1 MIEKTIL
8 NTSGDGCMRIFTRED
23 IVAALDEATA
33 LAAVERAIIAF
44 AAGRAQS
51 GDAGHF
57 TFPAPGD
64 AHVKVAHLAGED
76 VFALK
81 VSASFYTN
89 PAKGLS
95 SSQGFSAVMSATTGE
110 ALALFADGGWLTDV
124 RTAMAGAIAARAI
137 GYKGGT
143 LGIVGAGI
151 QARMQ
156 AEMIRRHIGADRV
169 LIWGRDP
176 AKAQA
181 LAAEL
186 GGEACRDLADLL
198 RASDLVVTTT
208 PSTEWLVD
216 DAWVR
221 PGARIVAV
229 GSDGGGKR
237 ELDPRIL
244 GRATVVADSVDK
256 CLENGEA
263 GWAVR
268 AGLLPE
274 EAIIPLGE
282 LLAAPRSFAA
292 DAIVVADL
300 TGLPVQDAAIAG
312 AVWRV
317 LASSDVVNP

>member
-1 MIEKTIL
+1 
-8 NTSGDGCMRIFTRED
+8 MRIFTREE
-23 IVAALDEATA
+23 IVAALDETAA
-33 LAAVERAIIAF
+33 LAAVERAIVAF
-44 AAGRAQS
+44 AAGQAQS

-57 TFPAPGD
+57 SFPAPGD

-81 VSASFYTN
+81 VSASFYGN

-137 GYKGGT
+137 GYEGGT

-156 AEMIRRHIGADRV
+156 AEMIRRHLGADRV

-176 AKAQA
+176 AKARA
-181 LAAEL
+181 LAVEI
-186 GGEACRDLADLL
+186 GGEAYGELADLV

-208 PSTEWLVD
+208 PSTEWLID
-216 DAWVR
+216 DAWVQ
-221 PGARIVAV
+221 PGTRIVAV

-244 GRATVVADSVDK
+244 GRATVIADSVDK

-268 AGLLPE
+268 SG
-274 EAIIPLGE
+274 
-282 LLAAPRSFAA
+282 LLAADALVPLGALLAEPRVFAA
-292 DAIVVADL
+292 DVIVVADL

-312 AVWRV
+312 AVWRA
-317 LASSDVVNP
+317 LASS

>member
-1 MIEKTIL
+1 
-8 NTSGDGCMRIFTRED
+8 MRIFTREE
-23 IVAALDEATA
+23 IVAALDETAA
-33 LAAVERAIIAF
+33 LAAVERAIVAF
-44 AAGRAQS
+44 AAGQAQS

-57 TFPAPGD
+57 SFPAPGD
-64 AHVKVAHLAGED
+64 AHVKVAHLAGEE

-81 VSASFYTN
+81 VSASFYGN

-137 GYKGGT
+137 GYEGGA
-143 LGIVGAGI
+143 LGIVGTGI

-156 AEMIRRHIGADRV
+156 AEMIRRHLGTERV

-176 AKAQA
+176 AKARA

-186 GGEACRDLADLL
+186 GGEACGDLADLV

-208 PSTEWLVD
+208 PSTEWLID

-221 PGARIVAV
+221 AGARIVAV

-244 GRATVVADSVDK
+244 GRATVIADSVEK

-268 AGLLPE
+268 AGLLAS
-274 EAIIPLGE
+274 EAIVSLGE
-282 LLAAPRSFAA
+282 LLANPRSFAA
-292 DAIVVADL
+292 HAIVVADL
-300 TGLPVQDAAIAG
+300 TGLPVQDAAIAS

-317 LASSDVVNP
+317 LATG

>member
-1 MIEKTIL
+1 
-8 NTSGDGCMRIFTRED
+8 MRIFTRED
-23 IVAALDEATA
+23 IVAVLDETA
-33 LAAVERAIIAF
+33 AMAAVERAIVAF

-57 TFPAPGD
+57 SFPAPGD

-81 VSASFYTN
+81 VSASFYGN

-156 AEMIRRHIGADRV
+156 ADMIRRHIGAERV

-181 LAAEL
+181 LAAEV
-186 GGEACRDLADLL
+186 GGEACGDLAHLV
-198 RASDLVVTTT
+198 RASDLIVTTT
-208 PSTEWLVD
+208 PSTDWLID
-216 DAWVR
+216 DDWVR

-244 GRATVVADSVDK
+244 GRATVIVDSVDK

-268 AGLLPE
+268 AGLL
-274 EAIIPLGE
+274 AADTIIPLGE
-282 LLAAPRSFAA
+282 LLAEPRTFAA

-317 LASSDVVNP
+317 LAAR

>member
-1 MIEKTIL
+1 
-8 NTSGDGCMRIFTRED
+8 MRIFTRED

-81 VSASFYTN
+81 VSASFYAN

-95 SSQGFSAVMSATTGE
+95 SSQGFSAMMSATTGE

-124 RTAMAGAIAARAI
+124 RTAMAGAIAGRAI

-156 AEMIRRHIGADRV
+156 AEMIRRHIGAERV

-181 LAAEL
+181 LAVEL
-186 GGEACRDLADLL
+186 GGEACRDLADLV

-216 DAWVR
+216 DDWVH

-244 GRATVVADSVDK
+244 GRATVIVDSVAK

-268 AGLLPE
+268 AGLLAAE
-274 EAIIPLGE
+274 TVIPLGE
-282 LLAAPRSFAA
+282 LLAEPRSFDA
-292 DAIVVADL
+292 DEIVVADL

-317 LASSDVVNP
+317 LASS

>member
-1 MIEKTIL
+1 
-8 NTSGDGCMRIFTRED
+8 MRIFTRED
-23 IVAALDEATA
+23 IVAALDETA
-33 LAAVERAIIAF
+33 AMAAVERAIVAF
-44 AAGRAQS
+44 AAGQAQS

-57 TFPAPGD
+57 SFPAPGD

-81 VSASFYTN
+81 VSASFYGN

-137 GYKGGT
+137 GYEGGT

-156 AEMIRRHIGADRV
+156 AEMIRRHIGAERV

-176 AKAQA
+176 DKAWA
-181 LAAEL
+181 LAAEI
-186 GGEACRDLADLL
+186 GGEARSELADLV

-216 DAWVR
+216 DDWVR
-221 PGARIVAV
+221 HGGRIVAV

-244 GRATVVADSVDK
+244 GRATVIADSIDK

-268 AGLLPE
+268 AGLL
-274 EAIIPLGE
+274 AADTIIPLGD
-282 LLAAPRSFAA
+282 LLAEPRTFAA
-292 DAIVVADL
+292 DAVVVADL

-317 LASSDVVNP
+317 LAAR

>member
-1 MIEKTIL
+1 
-8 NTSGDGCMRIFTRED
+8 MRIFTRD
-23 IVAALDEATA
+23 DLVAALDEGEAM
-33 LAAVERAIIAF
+33 AAVEHAIVAF
-44 AAGRAQS
+44 ARGQAQS

-57 TFPAPGD
+57 SFPAPGD

-81 VSASFYTN
+81 VSASFYAN
-89 PAKGLS
+89 PARGLS
-95 SSQGFSAVMSATTGE
+95 SSQGFSAVVSATTGE

-124 RTAMAGAIAARAI
+124 RTAMAGAIAGRAI
-137 GYKGGT
+137 GYKGGM

-176 AKAQA
+176 AKAKA
-181 LAAEL
+181 LAAEV
-186 GGEACRDLADLL
+186 GGEAVADLADLV

-208 PSTEWLVD
+208 PSTDWLID

-244 GRATVVADSVDK
+244 GRATVIADSVDK

-268 AGLLPE
+268 AGLLAA
-274 EAIIPLGE
+274 EAIVPLGE
-282 LLAAPRSFAA
+282 LLAEPRMFAA

-312 AVWRV
+312 SVWRV
-317 LASSDVVNP
+317 LASS

>member
-1 MIEKTIL
+1 
-8 NTSGDGCMRIFTRED
+8 MRIFTREE
-23 IVAALDEATA
+23 IVAALDETAA

-44 AAGRAQS
+44 AAGQAQS

-57 TFPAPGD
+57 SFPAPGD
-64 AHVKVAHLAGED
+64 AHVKVAHLAGEE

-81 VSASFYTN
+81 VSASFYGN

-137 GYKGGT
+137 GYRGGT

-156 AEMIRRHIGADRV
+156 AEMIRRHLGADRV

-176 AKAQA
+176 AKARA
-181 LAAEL
+181 LAVEI
-186 GGEACRDLADLL
+186 GGEPCGDLADLVG
-198 RASDLVVTTT
+198 ASDLLVTTT
-208 PSTEWLVD
+208 PSTEWLID

-221 PGARIVAV
+221 PGTRIVAV

-244 GRATVVADSVDK
+244 GRATVIADLLDK

-268 AGLLPE
+268 AGLLAAD
-274 EAIIPLGE
+274 AIIPLGE
-282 LLAAPRSFAA
+282 LLANAHVFAA
-292 DAIVVADL
+292 DEIVVADL

-317 LASSDVVNP
+317 LALS

>member
-1 MIEKTIL
+1 
-8 NTSGDGCMRIFTRED
+8 MRIFTRGD
-23 IVAALDEATA
+23 IVAALDETAA

-57 TFPAPGD
+57 SFPAPGD
-64 AHVKVAHLAGED
+64 AHVKVAHLAGEE

-81 VSASFYTN
+81 VSASFYGN

-110 ALALFADGGWLTDV
+110 ALALFADGDWLTDV
-124 RTAMAGAIAARAI
+124 RTAMAGAIAGRAI

-156 AEMIRRHIGADRV
+156 AEMIRRHLGADLM

-176 AKAQA
+176 AKAQT

-186 GGEACRDLADLL
+186 GGEACHDLADLV

-216 DAWVR
+216 DDWVR
-221 PGARIVAV
+221 PGTRIVAV

-244 GRATVVADSVDK
+244 GRAIVIADSVDK

-268 AGLLPE
+268 AGLLAA
-274 EAIIPLGE
+274 EAIVPLGA
-282 LLAAPRSFAA
+282 LLAEPRTFAT

-312 AVWRV
+312 AVWSV
-317 LASSDVVNP
+317 LASS

>member
-1 MIEKTIL
+1 
-8 NTSGDGCMRIFTRED
+8 MRIFTRDD
-23 IVAALDEATA
+23 IMAALDETAA
-33 LAAVERAIIAF
+33 LAAVERAIVAF
-44 AAGRAQS
+44 AAGQAQS

-57 TFPAPGD
+57 SFPAPGD

-81 VSASFYTN
+81 VSASFYGN
-89 PAKGLS
+89 PARGLS

-110 ALALFADGGWLTDV
+110 ALALFADGGWLTDM

-137 GYKGGT
+137 GYAGGT

-156 AEMIRRHIGADRV
+156 AEMIRRQIGAERV

-181 LAAEL
+181 LAAEI
-186 GGEACRDLADLL
+186 GGEACGDLADLVH
-198 RASDLVVTTT
+198 ASNLLVTTT

-216 DAWVR
+216 NDWVR
-221 PGARIVAV
+221 PGTRIVAV

-244 GRATVVADSVDK
+244 GRATVIADSVEK

-268 AGLLPE
+268 AGLLAAN
-274 EAIIPLGE
+274 AIIPLGA
-282 LLAAPRSFAA
+282 LLANPPTFAA
-292 DAIVVADL
+292 DAIVAADL

-312 AVWRV
+312 AVWRK
-317 LASSDVVNP
+317 LASSRS

>member
-1 MIEKTIL
+1 
-8 NTSGDGCMRIFTRED
+8 MRMFARDD
-23 IVAALDEATA
+23 IMAALDEQDAM
-33 LAAVERAIIAF
+33 AAVERAIVAF
-44 AAGRAQS
+44 AQGKAQS

-57 TFPAPGD
+57 SFPAPGD
-64 AHVKVAHLAGED
+64 AHVKVAHLAGEEI
-76 VFALK
+76 FALK
-81 VSASFYTN
+81 VSASFYAN

-95 SSQGFSAVMSATTGE
+95 SSQGFSAVISATTGE

-137 GYKGGT
+137 GYSGGT

-156 AEMIRRHIGADRV
+156 AGMIRRHVGADRV
-169 LIWGRDP
+169 LIWGRDL
-176 AKAQA
+176 AKARA
-181 LAAEL
+181 LADEV
-186 GGEACRDLADLL
+186 GGEAVADLADLV

-208 PSTEWLVD
+208 PSTEPLVED
-216 DAWVR
+216 GWVR
-221 PGARIVAV
+221 PGTRIVAV

-244 GRATVVADSVDK
+244 GRATVVVDSVAK

-263 GWAVR
+263 GWAAR
-268 AGLLPE
+268 AGLLAP
-274 EAIIPLGE
+274 EAIIPLGD
-282 LLAAPRSFAA
+282 LLADPHAFAA

-300 TGLPVQDAAIAG
+300 TGLPAQDAAIAG

-317 LASSDVVNP
+317 LASS

>member
-1 MIEKTIL
+1 
-8 NTSGDGCMRIFTRED
+8 MRIFRRED
-23 IVAALDEATA
+23 IVAALDETTA
-33 LAAVERAIIAF
+33 LVAVERAIIAF

-81 VSASFYTN
+81 VSASFYAN
-89 PAKGLS
+89 PARGLS

-124 RTAMAGAIAARAI
+124 RTAMAGAIAGRAI

-156 AEMIRRHIGADRV
+156 AEMIRRHVGAERV
-169 LIWGRDP
+169 LIWGRD
-176 AKAQA
+176 AGKAQA
-181 LAAEL
+181 LATEL
-186 GGEACRDLADLL
+186 GGEACGDLADLV

-208 PSTEWLVD
+208 PSTEWLID
-216 DAWVR
+216 DDWVR

-244 GRATVVADSVDK
+244 SRAIVIADSVDK

-268 AGLLPE
+268 AGLLAAE
-274 EAIIPLGE
+274 TIIPLGE
-282 LLAAPRSFAA
+282 LLAAPRVFDA

-312 AVWRV
+312 AAWRV
-317 LASSDVVNP
+317 LTSS

>member
-1 MIEKTIL
+1 
-8 NTSGDGCMRIFTRED
+8 MRIFTREE
-23 IVAALDEATA
+23 IVAALDETVA
-33 LAAVERAIIAF
+33 LAAVERAILAF
-44 AAGRAQS
+44 AAGQAQS

-57 TFPAPGD
+57 SFPAPGD
-64 AHVKVAHLAGED
+64 AHVKVAHLAGEE

-81 VSASFYTN
+81 VSASFYGN

-124 RTAMAGAIAARAI
+124 RTAMAGVIAARAI
-137 GYKGGT
+137 GYEGGA

-181 LAAEL
+181 LADEI
-186 GGEACRDLADLL
+186 GGETCGDLADLV
-198 RASDLVVTTT
+198 RASDLLVTTT
-208 PSTEWLVD
+208 PTTEWLVD

-221 PGARIVAV
+221 PSTRIVAV

-244 GRATVVADSVDK
+244 GRATVIADSVDK

-268 AGLLPE
+268 AGLLAE
-274 EAIIPLGE
+274 EAIVSLGE
-282 LLAAPRSFAA
+282 LLANPRSFAA
-292 DAIVVADL
+292 HAIVVADL
-300 TGLPVQDAAIAG
+300 TGLPVQDAAIAS

-317 LASSDVVNP
+317 LATG

>member
-1 MIEKTIL
+1 
-8 NTSGDGCMRIFTRED
+8 MRIFTRGD
-23 IVAALDEATA
+23 IVAVLDETA
-33 LAAVERAIIAF
+33 AMAAVERAIIAF
-44 AAGRAQS
+44 AAGQAQS

-57 TFPAPGD
+57 SFPAPGD

-76 VFALK
+76 IFALK
-81 VSASFYTN
+81 VSASFYGN

-156 AEMIRRHIGADRV
+156 AEMIRRHIGAERV
-169 LIWGRDP
+169 LIWGRNPD
-176 AKAQA
+176 KARA
-181 LAAEL
+181 LAVEV
-186 GGEACRDLADLL
+186 GGEACGNLADLA
-198 RASDLVVTTT
+198 RASDLIVTTT
-208 PSTEWLVD
+208 PSTDWLID

-244 GRATVVADSVDK
+244 GRATVIADSIDK

-268 AGLLPE
+268 AGLL
-274 EAIIPLGE
+274 AADTIIPLGD
-282 LLAAPRSFAA
+282 LLAEPRTFAA

-317 LASSDVVNP
+317 LAAR

>member
-1 MIEKTIL
+1 
-8 NTSGDGCMRIFTRED
+8 MRIFTRED
-23 IVAALDEATA
+23 IMAALDESAA

-44 AAGRAQS
+44 AAGQAQS

-57 TFPAPGD
+57 SFPAPGD

-81 VSASFYTN
+81 VSASFYGN

-95 SSQGFSAVMSATTGE
+95 SSQGFSAVISATTGE

-137 GYKGGT
+137 GYAGGT

-156 AEMIRRHIGADRV
+156 AEMIRRQIGAERV
-169 LIWGRDP
+169 LIWGRDL

-181 LAAEL
+181 LAGEL
-186 GGEACRDLADLL
+186 GGEACGDLADLV
-198 RASDLVVTTT
+198 RASDLLVTTT

-244 GRATVVADSVDK
+244 GRATVIADSVEK

-263 GWAVR
+263 GRAVR
-268 AGLLPE
+268 AGLLAAD
-274 EAIIPLGE
+274 AIIPLGE
-282 LLAAPRSFAA
+282 LLVEPRTFPA
-292 DAIVVADL
+292 DATVVADL

-312 AVWRV
+312 AVWRA
-317 LASSDVVNP
+317 LKSG

>member
-1 MIEKTIL
+1 
-8 NTSGDGCMRIFTRED
+8 MRIFTREE
-23 IVAALDEATA
+23 IVAALGEGAA
-33 LAAVERAIIAF
+33 MVAVERAIVAF

-57 TFPAPGD
+57 SFPAPGD
-64 AHVKVAHLAGED
+64 AHVKVAHLADED

-81 VSASFYTN
+81 VSASFYGN

-95 SSQGFSAVMSATTGE
+95 SSQGFSAVMSARTGE

-137 GYKGGT
+137 GYTGGT

-176 AKAQA
+176 AKARV
-181 LAAEL
+181 LADDL
-186 GGEACRDLADLL
+186 GGEACGELADLV
-198 RASDLVVTTT
+198 RASELVVTTT
-208 PSTEWLVD
+208 PSTDWLID
-216 DAWVR
+216 DDWVR

-244 GRATVVADSVDK
+244 GRATVIADSVDK

-268 AGLLPE
+268 AGLLAAD
-274 EAIIPLGE
+274 AIIPLGE
-282 LLAAPRSFAA
+282 LLAGPRTFTA

-317 LASSDVVNP
+317 LASS

>member
-1 MIEKTIL
+1 
-8 NTSGDGCMRIFTRED
+8 MRIFTREE
-23 IVAALDEATA
+23 IVAALDEAA
-33 LAAVERAIIAF
+33 AMAAVERAIIAF
-44 AAGRAQS
+44 AAGGAQS

-57 TFPAPGD
+57 SFPAPGD

-81 VSASFYTN
+81 VSASFYSN

-95 SSQGFSAVMSATTGE
+95 SSQGFSAVLSATTGE
-110 ALALFADGGWLTDV
+110 ALALFADGGWLTDM

-151 QARMQ
+151 QARIQ
-156 AEMIRRHIGADRV
+156 AEVIRRHIGADRV

-181 LAAEL
+181 LAAEI
-186 GGEACRDLADLL
+186 GGEACGDLADLV
-198 RASDLVVTTT
+198 RASDLMVTTT
-208 PSTEWLVD
+208 PATEWLID

-244 GRATVVADSVDK
+244 GRATVIADSIDK
-256 CLENGEA
+256 CMENGEA

-268 AGLLPE
+268 AGLL
-274 EAIIPLGE
+274 AADTIIPLGG
-282 LLAAPRSFAA
+282 LLAEPRTFAA

-317 LASSDVVNP
+317 LAAR

>member
-1 MIEKTIL
+1 MGGG
-8 NTSGDGCMRIFTRED
+8 SGMRIFTREE
-23 IVAALDEATA
+23 IVAALDETA
-33 LAAVERAIIAF
+33 AMAAVERAIVAF
-44 AAGRAQS
+44 AAGGAQS

-57 TFPAPGD
+57 SFPAPGD
-64 AHVKVAHLAGED
+64 AHVKVAHLAGEE

-81 VSASFYTN
+81 VSASFYGN

-95 SSQGFSAVMSATTGE
+95 SSQGFSAVMSAMTGE
-110 ALALFADGGWLTDV
+110 ALALFADGGWLTDM
-124 RTAMAGAIAARAI
+124 RTAMAGAITAQAI
-137 GYKGGT
+137 GYTGGT

-156 AEMIRRHIGADRV
+156 AEVIRRHIGADRV

-181 LAAEL
+181 LAAGI
-186 GGEACRDLADLL
+186 GGEACGDLADLV
-198 RASDLVVTTT
+198 RASDLMVTTT
-208 PSTEWLVD
+208 PATEWLID

-244 GRATVVADSVDK
+244 GHATVIADSIDK

-268 AGLLPE
+268 AGLLAAD
-274 EAIIPLGE
+274 AIIPLGE
-282 LLAAPRSFAA
+282 LLSEPRAFAG
-292 DAIVVADL
+292 DEIVVADL

-312 AVWRV
+312 AVWCV
-317 LASSDVVNP
+317 LAPGQAVAHGN

>member
-1 MIEKTIL
+1 MIEKTIS
-8 NTSGDGCMRIFTRED
+8 NTSGDVGMRIFTREE
-23 IVAALDEATA
+23 IVAALDEAA
-33 LAAVERAIIAF
+33 AMAAVERAIIAF
-44 AAGRAQS
+44 AQGRAQS

-57 TFPAPGD
+57 SFPAPGD
-64 AHVKVAHLAGED
+64 AHVKVAHLAGEE

-81 VSASFYTN
+81 VSASFYGN

-95 SSQGFSAVMSATTGE
+95 SSQGFSAVMSAMTGE

-124 RTAMAGAIAARAI
+124 RTAMAGAIAGRAI
-137 GYKGGT
+137 GYTGGT

-156 AEMIRRHIGADRV
+156 AEMIRRHVGAERV

-176 AKAQA
+176 AKALA
-181 LAAEL
+181 LATEL
-186 GGEACRDLADLL
+186 GGEACGDLADLV

-208 PSTEWLVD
+208 PSTDWLID
-216 DAWVR
+216 DAWVG

-244 GRATVVADSVDK
+244 GRATVVADSAEK

-268 AGLLPE
+268 AGLLAA

-282 LLAAPRSFAA
+282 LLAEPRAFAA
-292 DAIVVADL
+292 DQIVVADL

-317 LASSDVVNP
+317 LASS

>member
-1 MIEKTIL
+1 
-8 NTSGDGCMRIFTRED
+8 MRIFTREE
-23 IVAALDEATA
+23 IVAALDETAA
-33 LAAVERAIIAF
+33 LAAVERAIVAF
-44 AAGRAQS
+44 AAGQAQS

-57 TFPAPGD
+57 SFPAPGD
-64 AHVKVAHLAGED
+64 AHVKVAHLAGEE

-81 VSASFYTN
+81 VSASFYGN
-89 PAKGLS
+89 SGKGLS

-156 AEMIRRHIGADRV
+156 AEMIRRHIGAERV

-176 AKAQA
+176 AKARA
-181 LAAEL
+181 LAAEI
-186 GGEACRDLADLL
+186 GGETCGDLADLV
-198 RASDLVVTTT
+198 RASDLLVTTT

-221 PGARIVAV
+221 PGTRIVAV

-244 GRATVVADSVDK
+244 GRATVIADSVDK

-268 AGLLPE
+268 AGLLAE
-274 EAIIPLGE
+274 EAIVSLGE
-282 LLAAPRSFAA
+282 LLANPRSFDAH
-292 DAIVVADL
+292 AIVIADL
-300 TGLPVQDAAIAG
+300 TGLPVQDAAIAS

-317 LASSDVVNP
+317 LATG

>member
-1 MIEKTIL
+1 
-8 NTSGDGCMRIFTRED
+8 
-23 IVAALDEATA
+23 
-33 LAAVERAIIAF
+33 LA
-44 AAGRAQS
+44 
-51 GDAGHF
+51 
-57 TFPAPGD
+57 
-64 AHVKVAHLAGED
+64 
-76 VFALK
+76 
-81 VSASFYTN
+81 
-89 PAKGLS
+89 

-137 GYKGGT
+137 GYKGGS

-156 AEMIRRHIGADRV
+156 ADMIRRHIGAERV
-169 LIWGRDP
+169 LIWGRDL

-181 LAAEL
+181 LAAEI
-186 GGEACRDLADLL
+186 GGEACGDLADLV

-216 DAWVR
+216 NDWVK
-221 PGARIVAV
+221 PGTRIVAV

-244 GRATVVADSVDK
+244 GRATVIADSVDK

-268 AGLLPE
+268 AGLLAA
-274 EAIIPLGE
+274 EAIVPLGE
-282 LLAAPRSFAA
+282 LLANPRGFAA
-292 DAIVVADL
+292 DEILVADL

-317 LASSDVVNP
+317 LASG

>member
-1 MIEKTIL
+1 MIEKTIS
-8 NTSGDGCMRIFTRED
+8 NESGGSGMRIFTRED
-23 IVAALDEATA
+23 IVAALDETA
-33 LAAVERAIIAF
+33 AMAAVERAIIAF
-44 AAGRAQS
+44 AAGQAQS

-57 TFPAPGD
+57 SFPAPGD

-81 VSASFYTN
+81 VSASFYGN

-137 GYKGGT
+137 GYEGGT

-156 AEMIRRHIGADRV
+156 AKMIRRHIGAERV

-181 LAAEL
+181 LAAEI
-186 GGEACRDLADLL
+186 GGEARDDLAGLV

-208 PSTEWLVD
+208 PSTDWLVD
-216 DAWVR
+216 DDWVR

-244 GRATVVADSVDK
+244 GRATVIADSVDK

-268 AGLLPE
+268 AGLL
-274 EAIIPLGE
+274 AADTIIPLGE
-282 LLAAPRSFAA
+282 LLAEPRTFAA

-317 LASSDVVNP
+317 LAAQ

>member
-1 MIEKTIL
+1 
-8 NTSGDGCMRIFTRED
+8 
-23 IVAALDEATA
+23 
-33 LAAVERAIIAF
+33 
-44 AAGRAQS
+44 
-51 GDAGHF
+51 
-57 TFPAPGD
+57 
-64 AHVKVAHLAGED
+64 
-76 VFALK
+76 
-81 VSASFYTN
+81 
-89 PAKGLS
+89 
-95 SSQGFSAVMSATTGE
+95 MSATTGE

-137 GYKGGT
+137 GYTGGT

-156 AEMIRRHIGADRV
+156 AEMIRRHVGAERV
-169 LIWGRDP
+169 RIWGRDP
-176 AKAQA
+176 GKARA
-181 LAAEL
+181 LATEL
-186 GGEACRDLADLL
+186 GGEACTDLADLV

-208 PSTEWLVD
+208 PSTEWLID
-216 DAWVR
+216 DDWVR

-244 GRATVVADSVDK
+244 GRATVVADSAEK

-268 AGLLPE
+268 AGLLAA

-282 LLAAPRSFAA
+282 LLAEPRSFDA

-317 LASSDVVNP
+317 LASR

>member
-1 MIEKTIL
+1 
-8 NTSGDGCMRIFTRED
+8 MRIFTRED
-23 IVAALDEATA
+23 IVAALDETTA
-33 LAAVERAIIAF
+33 IAAVERAIVAF
-44 AAGRAQS
+44 AAGQAQS

-57 TFPAPGD
+57 SFPAPGD

-81 VSASFYTN
+81 VSASFYNN

-95 SSQGFSAVMSATTGE
+95 SSQGFSAVISATTGE

-156 AEMIRRHIGADRV
+156 ADMIRRHLGTERV
-169 LIWGRDP
+169 LIWARDP

-181 LAAEL
+181 LAAEI
-186 GGEACRDLADLL
+186 GGEACGDLADLVG
-198 RASDLVVTTT
+198 ASDLVVTTT
-208 PSTEWLVD
+208 PSTEWLID
-216 DAWVR
+216 NDWEG

-244 GRATVVADSVDK
+244 GRATVIADSVDK

-268 AGLLPE
+268 AGLLAPD
-274 EAIIPLGE
+274 AIIPLGE
-282 LLAAPRSFAA
+282 LLAEPRTFPE

-317 LASSDVVNP
+317 LASR

>member
-1 MIEKTIL
+1 
-8 NTSGDGCMRIFTRED
+8 MRIFTRED
-23 IVAALDEATA
+23 IVAALDETA
-33 LAAVERAIIAF
+33 AMAAVERAIVAF

-57 TFPAPGD
+57 SFPAPGD

-81 VSASFYTN
+81 VSASFYGN

-156 AEMIRRHIGADRV
+156 TEMIRRHIGAERV

-181 LAAEL
+181 LAAEI
-186 GGEACRDLADLL
+186 GGEACGELADLV

-216 DAWVR
+216 DDWVR
-221 PGARIVAV
+221 HGGRIVAV

-244 GRATVVADSVDK
+244 GRATVIADSIDK

-268 AGLLPE
+268 AGLL
-274 EAIIPLGE
+274 AADTIMPLGE
-282 LLAAPRSFAA
+282 LLAEPRTFAA
-292 DAIVVADL
+292 DAVVVADL

-317 LASSDVVNP
+317 LAAR

>member
-1 MIEKTIL
+1 
-8 NTSGDGCMRIFTRED
+8 MRIFTRED
-23 IVAALDEATA
+23 IVAALDETAA
-33 LAAVERAIIAF
+33 LAAVERAIVAF
-44 AAGRAQS
+44 AAGHAQS

-57 TFPAPGD
+57 SFPAPGD

-81 VSASFYTN
+81 VSASFYGN

-95 SSQGFSAVMSATTGE
+95 SSQGFSAVMSTTTGE

-137 GYKGGT
+137 GYTGGT

-181 LAAEL
+181 LAGEV
-186 GGEACRDLADLL
+186 GGEACGDLADLVG
-198 RASDLVVTTT
+198 ASDLLVTTT

-216 DAWVR
+216 NDWVR
-221 PGARIVAV
+221 PGTRIVAV

-244 GRATVVADSVDK
+244 GRATIVADSIDK

-268 AGLLPE
+268 VG
-274 EAIIPLGE
+274 
-282 LLAAPRSFAA
+282 LLAADGIILLGALLAEPRTFAT

-312 AVWRV
+312 AAWRK
-317 LASSDVVNP
+317 LAST

>member
-1 MIEKTIL
+1 MIKKTIL
-8 NTSGDGCMRIFTRED
+8 NTSGDGGMRIFTRED
-23 IVAALDEATA
+23 IVAALDETTA

-81 VSASFYTN
+81 VSASFYAN

-110 ALALFADGGWLTDV
+110 ALALFADGGWLTDI

-186 GGEACRDLADLL
+186 GGEPCGALADLV
-198 RASDLVVTTT
+198 RASDLIVTTT
-208 PSTEWLVD
+208 PSTEWLID
-216 DAWVR
+216 DDWVR

-244 GRATVVADSVDK
+244 GRATVIVDSVSK

-268 AGLLPE
+268 AGLL
-274 EAIIPLGE
+274 AVDAVVPLGE
-282 LLAAPRSFAA
+282 LLAEPRTFA

-317 LASSDVVNP
+317 LASS

>member
-1 MIEKTIL
+1 
-8 NTSGDGCMRIFTRED
+8 MRIFTREE
-23 IVAALDEATA
+23 IVAALDETVA

-44 AAGRAQS
+44 AAGQAQS

-57 TFPAPGD
+57 SFPAPGD
-64 AHVKVAHLAGED
+64 AHVKVAHLAGEE

-81 VSASFYTN
+81 VSASFYGN

-137 GYKGGT
+137 GYTGGT

-156 AEMIRRHIGADRV
+156 AGMIRRHLGADRV

-181 LAAEL
+181 LAAEI
-186 GGEACRDLADLL
+186 GGEAYGDLADLV
-198 RASDLVVTTT
+198 RASDLLVTAT

-216 DAWVR
+216 DAWVQ
-221 PGARIVAV
+221 PGTRIVAV

-244 GRATVVADSVDK
+244 GRATVIADSVDK

-268 AGLLPE
+268 AGLLAA

-282 LLAAPRSFAA
+282 LLAQPRTLAA
-292 DAIVVADL
+292 VVVADL

-317 LASSDVVNP
+317 LASS

>member
-1 MIEKTIL
+1 
-8 NTSGDGCMRIFTRED
+8 MRIFTREE
-23 IVAALDEATA
+23 IAAALDETA
-33 LAAVERAIIAF
+33 AMAAVERAIIAF
-44 AAGRAQS
+44 AAGQAQS

-57 TFPAPGD
+57 SFPAPGD

-81 VSASFYTN
+81 VSASFYGN

-95 SSQGFSAVMSATTGE
+95 SSQGFSAVLSATTGE

-137 GYKGGT
+137 GYTGGT

-156 AEMIRRHIGADRV
+156 AEMIRRHIGVERV
-169 LIWGRDP
+169 LIWGRDL
-176 AKAQA
+176 AKAVL
-181 LAAEL
+181 LAAEI
-186 GGEACRDLADLL
+186 GGEARGNLADLV
-198 RASDLVVTTT
+198 RGSDLVVTTT
-208 PSTEWLVD
+208 PATEWLVD
-216 DAWVR
+216 DDWVR

-244 GRATVVADSVDK
+244 GRATVIADSVAK

-268 AGLLPE
+268 AGLLPAE
-274 EAIIPLGE
+274 EIIPLGD
-282 LLAAPRSFAA
+282 LLAEPRAFAA

-317 LASSDVVNP
+317 LAAR

>member
-1 MIEKTIL
+1 
-8 NTSGDGCMRIFTRED
+8 MRIFTREE
-23 IVAALDEATA
+23 IVAALDEAA
-33 LAAVERAIIAF
+33 AMAAVERAIIAF
-44 AAGRAQS
+44 AQGRAQS

-57 TFPAPGD
+57 SFPAPGD

-81 VSASFYTN
+81 VSASFYGN

-124 RTAMAGAIAARAI
+124 RTAIAARAI
-137 GYKGGT
+137 GYTGGT

-156 AEMIRRHIGADRV
+156 AEMIRRHIGAERV
-169 LIWGRDP
+169 LIWGRNL

-181 LAAEL
+181 LAVDL
-186 GGEACRDLADLL
+186 GGESCADLADLV
-198 RASDLVVTTT
+198 RASELIVTTT
-208 PSTEWLVD
+208 PSTEWLID

-268 AGLLPE
+268 TGLLAAE
-274 EAIIPLGE
+274 EIIPLGE
-282 LLAAPRSFAA
+282 LLGQPRSFAA

-317 LASSDVVNP
+317 LAAG

>member
-1 MIEKTIL
+1 MIEKTIS
-8 NTSGDGCMRIFTRED
+8 NESGGGGMRIFTRED
-23 IVAALDEATA
+23 IVAALDETA
-33 LAAVERAIIAF
+33 AMAAVERAIIAF
-44 AAGRAQS
+44 AAGQAQS

-57 TFPAPGD
+57 SFPAPGD

-81 VSASFYTN
+81 VSASFYGN

-95 SSQGFSAVMSATTGE
+95 SSQGFSAVMSAMTGE

-143 LGIVGAGI
+143 FGIVGAGI

-156 AEMIRRHIGADRV
+156 AEMIRRHIGAERV

-181 LAAEL
+181 LAAEI
-186 GGEACRDLADLL
+186 GGEACGELADLVC
-198 RASDLVVTTT
+198 ASDLVVTTT
-208 PSTEWLVD
+208 PSTNWLID
-216 DAWVR
+216 DDWVR

-244 GRATVVADSVDK
+244 GRATVIADSVDK
-256 CLENGEA
+256 CIENGEA

-268 AGLLPE
+268 AGLL
-274 EAIIPLGE
+274 AADTIIPLGD
-282 LLAAPRSFAA
+282 LLAAPRTFAA

-317 LASSDVVNP
+317 LAAR

>member
-1 MIEKTIL
+1 
-8 NTSGDGCMRIFTRED
+8 MRIFSRDD
-23 IVAALDEATA
+23 IVAALDEAGA
-33 LAAVERAIIAF
+33 MAAVERAIVAF
-44 AAGRAQS
+44 AAGKAQS

-57 TFPAPGD
+57 SFPAPGD

-81 VSASFYTN
+81 VSASFYGN

-124 RTAMAGAIAARAI
+124 RTAMAGAIAGRAI
-137 GYKGGT
+137 GYSGGT

-156 AEMIRRHIGADRV
+156 AEMIRRHIGAERV

-176 AKAQA
+176 AKAQV
-181 LAAEL
+181 LAVEL
-186 GGEACRDLADLL
+186 GGEACAGLADLV

-208 PSTEWLVD
+208 PSTDWLVD
-216 DAWVR
+216 NDWVR
-221 PGARIVAV
+221 PGSRIVAV

-244 GRATVVADSVDK
+244 GRATVIADSIDK

-268 AGLLPE
+268 AGLLDA
-274 EAIIPLGE
+274 EAIIPLGD
-282 LLAAPRSFAA
+282 LLANPRAFAA

-317 LASSDVVNP
+317 LAVS

>member
-1 MIEKTIL
+1 
-8 NTSGDGCMRIFTRED
+8 MRIFTRDD
-23 IVAALDEATA
+23 IMAALDETAA
-33 LAAVERAIIAF
+33 LAAVNRAIVAF

-57 TFPAPGD
+57 SFPAPGD

-81 VSASFYTN
+81 VSASFYGN

-95 SSQGFSAVMSATTGE
+95 SSQGFSAVISATTGE

-137 GYKGGT
+137 GNEGGT
-143 LGIVGAGI
+143 LGIVGTGI

-156 AEMIRRHIGADRV
+156 ADMIRRHVGADRV

-181 LAAEL
+181 LAAEID
-186 GGEACRDLADLL
+186 GEACGDLADLV
-198 RASDLVVTTT
+198 RAADLVVTTT

-216 DAWVR
+216 NDWVR
-221 PGARIVAV
+221 PGTRIVAV

-244 GRATVVADSVDK
+244 GRATVIADSVDK

-268 AGLLPE
+268 AGLLAA
-274 EAIIPLGE
+274 EAIIPLGA
-282 LLAAPRSFAA
+282 LLAEPRVFAA
-292 DAIVVADL
+292 DEIVVADL

-312 AVWRV
+312 AVWR
-317 LASSDVVNP
+317 LLKSG